1 MTFRNALVVATI
13 LTIPLAARA
22 QPVSG
27 PYVSLGVGWN
37 YLASEQIKG
46 VSANTALFGD
56 VSREVN
62 NKNVN
67 FGSGV
72 VGLGAV
78 GWGFGNGIRVE
89 VEGNYRYNST
99 NQNGNGTNVGQHAFV
114 AGSGGES
121 KAGVMVNAL
130 YDFTDIIAPGITPY
144 IGGGAG
150 WQSITGGKT
159 TVQAISPGGIFVG
172 QPFVLRSSGNQDAFA
187 YQAILGVSYTLASVD
202 PGLAL
207 TLEYRFFGVGGD
219 KSFNGSIIGPTGRQT
234 PAKVSTGPEQ
244 NHAVIFGVRYA
255 FNRPPPPPPA
265 PLPVAAPAPA
275 PVRTYLVFFD
285 WDRADLT
292 DRARGIVREAAE
304 ASTHTQYTQ
313 IQVNGYTDRS
323 GSPQYNQTL
332 SVRRAQTVQGEL
344 VRDGVPQNAITIRG
358 FGETNPLI
366 PTAAGVREPQNR
378 RVEIVIQ

>member
-1 MTFRNALVVATI
+1 MAATI
-13 LTIPLAARA
+13 LAIPLAARA
-22 QPVSG
+22 QPVTG

-37 YLASEQIKG
+37 YLQSQEIKG
-46 VSANTALFGD
+46 VSTDTTQFGN
-56 VSREVN
+56 VGRSVN
-62 NKNVN
+62 NKNIN

-99 NQNGNGTNVGQHAFV
+99 NQYGNGSNLNTSRSFV
-114 AGSGGES
+114 AESGGES

-130 YDFTDIIAPGITPY
+130 YDFTDLIQPGITPY
-144 IGGGAG
+144 LGAGVG

-159 TVQAISPGGIFVG
+159 TVQGLAPGGVWVG

-187 YQAILGVSYTLASVD
+187 YQAIVGVSYTLASVD

-219 KSFNGSIIGPTGRQT
+219 KSFTGDIIAPNGRQT
-234 PAKVSTGPEQ
+234 PAKIGTGPEY
-244 NHAVIFGVRYA
+244 NHAIIFGARYA
-255 FNRPPPPPPA
+255 FGRPPPPA

-275 PVRTYLVFFD
+275 PTRTYLVFFD

-313 IQVNGYTDRS
+313 IHVNGYTDKS
-323 GSPQYNQTL
+323 GSAQYNQTL

-358 FGETNPLI
+358 FGETNPLV
-366 PTAAGVREPQNR
+366 PTADGVREPQNR
-378 RVEIVIQ
+378 RVEIVLQ